1 MMRYIPLIFLIYFQ
15 FIFGNNKD
23 IMTFDKKK
31 LTKLQ
36 YDVTQ
41 NCGTEKPFDNEYWNN
56 KKEGL
61 YVDIIS
67 GEPLFCSVHKYD
79 SGSGWPSFYELIDK
93 SNIILSEDYNLG
105 YKRIEIKS
113 KKSNSHLGHVFEDG
127 PNPTGLRYCINS
139 ASLKFIPL
147 ERLNDE
153 GYADYLYLFKPLK

>member
-1 MMRYIPLIFLIYFQ
+1 MIRYIPLIFLIYFQ

-93 SNIILSEDYNLG
+93 SNIILTEDYNLG